1 MQFEYTKE
9 LLKKNN
15 ISIVMATILLLSC
28 PQTSSAKPIE
38 SSENDVKNCQY
49 LKDIEGKSGYG
60 KDYNW
65 KANAKYFALK
75 KAEEIGASHVVW
87 KKFESVGAFNGVAT
101 AKTFQCNS

>member
-1 MQFEYTKE
+1 MQFKYPKAR
-9 LLKKNN
+9 LNKNN
-15 ISIVMATILLLSC
+15 ISMVMATILVLSC

-38 SSENDVKNCQY
+38 STENDVKNCQY